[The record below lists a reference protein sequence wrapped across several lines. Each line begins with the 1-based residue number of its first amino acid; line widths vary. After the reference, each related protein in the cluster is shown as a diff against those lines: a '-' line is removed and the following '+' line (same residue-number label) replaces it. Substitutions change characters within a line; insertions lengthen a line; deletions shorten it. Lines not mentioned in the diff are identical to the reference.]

1 MNRIEFN
8 GKKLLDLDEANN
20 TIEKT
25 KKQVSSD
32 EITKICIVNEY
43 PDIEEQ
49 GVLYIKLESDSEPE
63 SSND

>member
-20 TIEKT
+20 TKKKK

-32 EITKICIVNEY
+32 EITKIQVVNEY
-43 PDIEEQ
+43 PENEEQ
-49 GVLYIKLESDSEPE
+49 GVLYIKLESDSEPG
-63 SSND
+63 SSE